1 MMKKFRITVEDKTY
15 DVTVE
20 VLDEGD
26 ATDAETKLLPPAAS
40 AASAPVGAALVPQ
53 AAPLR
58 PAAPAPAGPGSVIS
72 PLAGTV
78 VEVHTKVGQAVKQGD
93 KLVTLEAMKMNTAVV
108 APADGRVG
116 AVNVEPGATVQEG
129 QVLLTLS

>member
-1 MMKKFRITVEDKTY
+1 MMKKFRITVEDKIY

-26 ATDAETKLLPPAAS
+26 ATGAETKLLPPAAP
-40 AASAPVGAALVPQ
+40 AASAPVGAAPAPQ
-53 AAPLR
+53 AASAR
-58 PAAPAPAGPGSVIS
+58 PVPPASVGPGSVVS

-93 KLVTLEAMKMNTAVV
+93 NLVTLEAMKMNTAIV